1 MNPFSASAVGNL
13 PVQEF
18 TTSHGKTRAIN
29 VSGLAPSFPS
39 NDLLSKYNFKVV
51 VGSWRRLNY
60 AKTDTNDYEVN
71 VSTYAP
77 RQPQITRAQLVDVD
91 IPNTQLLIEDAW
103 SRIYFSMGAR
113 TSPECRSLTLAYSGG
128 SCAGPQTATV
138 VLPLSLDA
146 ITSISVVQPGLVRVY
161 LKHKAPTP
169 IVPLAAAWEAFNKPL
184 IIAGLPAGPFS
195 LSASQVH
202 DDSALSFLVMSAE
215 LAAAVAALPST
226 APALFLTAM
235 PLPGPSVLARV
246 LTRAMGS
253 ALGGSPWQFFL
264 GYSPVADTF
273 ELQVRAPAPGR
284 LGLEGPLA
292 EYMGFGSSYVWD
304 SAKPLTHPKPGQ
316 RFQAGPCY
324 AALETGNPADAQAL
338 ANRVQNAFDAFVWQP
353 FSFGIGFPGFGPG
366 LLPDVSIPGGCMT
379 LASLAAC
386 ITAQLATFATVNSTP
401 IVVCTLTYP
410 EATYPGL
417 LFATPTSMALFSL
430 DWTVDT
436 VFQPRRVGFDR
447 QVYPPLDAHAATR
460 PAQHIPQLPAVCGPS
475 CCSEVSYSLPPCQ
488 IRATYRPDTTQ
499 LVLQSIPLPCFVAIL
514 SPPVLQ
520 PNVFIMTT
528 KDEWRHGLA
537 VGASIVFSFVDGGGT
552 YRQVDAL
559 VVEVPTLT
567 TATIALV
574 SSDPV
579 LLVQIGIIVG
589 IDISCCPAETCA
601 FTLYLQ
607 RNNLDASSCTTETS
621 RSLATV
627 CAQGYMPLMVH
638 GRTVDP
644 EVFGFDALTYESCY
658 DLLVSPGS
666 LRTCQD
672 SYILV
677 CLAFS
682 AGDSI
687 PCAGDVYYPS
697 HADGS
702 STIVFAKVLRSN
714 FLRSDFE
721 RVFDYH
727 FNGTGIHLGYIRV
740 RILNPNGTLYQTHGH
755 SISITL
761 RFESYTTS
769 VEFGGGHVVMPNDE
783 GKANFAPLARGT
795 LMPGLGI

>member
-1 MNPFSASAVGNL
+1 MNPYSASAVGNL

-18 TTSHGKTRAIN
+18 TDTHGKTRSIN
-29 VSGLAPSFPS
+29 VSGLGPAFPS
-39 NDLLSKYNFKVV
+39 NSLLDKYNFKVV

-103 SRIYFSMGAR
+103 SRIYFGMGAR
-113 TSPECRSLTLAYSGG
+113 TSPECRSLTLAYGG
-128 SCAGPQTATV
+128 GACAGPQTGTV

-161 LKHKAPTP
+161 VKHKAPAP
-169 IVPLAAAWEAFNKPL
+169 IVPLAAAWEALNKPL
-184 IIAGLPAGPFS
+184 IIAGLPGGPFS
-195 LSASQVH
+195 LAATQVR
-202 DDSALSFLVMSAE
+202 DDSALSFFVLSDE
-215 LAAAVAALPST
+215 LAAAVAALPNP
-226 APALFLTAM
+226 APALFLTAV
-235 PLPGPSVLARV
+235 PLPGPTALARV
-246 LTRAMGS
+246 VSRAMGI

-264 GYSPVADTF
+264 GYSPVTDTF

-324 AALETGNPADAQAL
+324 AALETGNPLDAQAL
-338 ANRVQNAFDAFVWQP
+338 ANRVQDAFDAFIWQP
-353 FSFGIGFPGFGPG
+353 FEFGIGFPGFGP
-366 LLPDVSIPGGCMT
+366 LPAVQVPGGCMT

-386 ITAQLATFATVNSTP
+386 ITQQLATFATANSTP

-410 EATYPGL
+410 DATYPGL

-430 DWTVDT
+430 DWTVDAD
-436 VFQPRRVGFDR
+436 FQPRRVGFDR
-447 QVYPPLDAHAATR
+447 QVYPPLDAHASTR

-475 CCSEVSYSLPPCQ
+475 CCSEVLYSLPPCQ
-488 IRATYRPDTTQ
+488 IRATYRADTTQ
-499 LVLQSIPLPCFVAIL
+499 LVLQSIPLPCFDAKL
-514 SPPVLQ
+514 SASTVPQ
-520 PNVFIMTT
+520 PNVFVMTT
-528 KDEWRHGLA
+528 EDQWRHGLA
-537 VGASIVFSFVDGGGT
+537 VGASIVFSFVDSGT

-559 VVEVPTLT
+559 VIEVPTLT

-574 SSDPV
+574 SSAPAILTQV
-579 LLVQIGIIVG
+579 NSILGSVV
-589 IDISCCPAETCA
+589 SCCPAEACA

-627 CAQGYMPLMVH
+627 CAQGYTPLTVH

-644 EVFGFDALTYESCY
+644 EVFGFDALTYESCW

-687 PCAGDVYYPS
+687 PSTGEVYYPL
-697 HADGS
+697 HDNS
-702 STIVFAKVLRSN
+702 STVVFAKVLRSN

-761 RFESYTTS
+761 RFESYTTT

-783 GKANFAPLARGT
+783 GKANLAPLARGT
-795 LMPGLGI
+795 LMPGFM